1 MSVVAFLDWRDA
13 KHFDAAG
20 DKPCVLCDKPT
31 PLRSDRGKP
40 VHKVCA
46 EAWIDAHPQRD
57 GDQR

>member
-1 MSVVAFLDWRDA
+1 VAFLDWRDA
-13 KHFDAAG
+13 KHFDPTG

-46 EAWIDAHPQRD
+46 EAWIDAHTGKD